1 MPLVTDIIKNKNYID
16 VYDYFVMESDV
27 ENKTF
32 LKWIEENK
40 LIIAAEQNNGKK
52 TMFILTKRSLTS

>member
-1 MPLVTDIIKNKNYID
+1 
-16 VYDYFVMESDV
+16 MESDI

-32 LKWIEENK
+32 LKWIEKNK